1 MGWRAKKSTN
11 YCVEFSIKRKIIN
24 ERLSMFFLIL
34 RNWCNVRVSMQ
45 KHWMQIHPLHPRCWV
60 SPGSESQCKFLCK
73 SRILQL
79 SHRAAFATTTKTT
92 RKLWHRQH
100 QGHTS
105 FSQQQEKRTS
115 SASITM
121 HLCTSYYNNT
131 VFKKA
136 IYAFD
141 GQLNNKQCVFC
152 ISLNCI

>member
-1 MGWRAKKSTN
+1 MGWRAKKSRN
-11 YCVEFSIKRKIIN
+11 YCVEFRIKRKIIK
-24 ERLSMFFLIL
+24 EGLSMFFLIL

-45 KHWMQIHPLHPRCWV
+45 KHWMKIHPLHPRCWV
-60 SPGSESQCKFLCK
+60 SPGWESQCKILCK

-79 SHRAAFATTTKTT
+79 SHRAAFATTKTT

-115 SASITM
+115 FASITM
-121 HLCTSYYNNT
+121 HFLPQQYG
-131 VFKKA
+131 FKKA

-141 GQLNNKQCVFC
+141 GQLNNNQCVFC
-152 ISLNCI
+152 ISLICI